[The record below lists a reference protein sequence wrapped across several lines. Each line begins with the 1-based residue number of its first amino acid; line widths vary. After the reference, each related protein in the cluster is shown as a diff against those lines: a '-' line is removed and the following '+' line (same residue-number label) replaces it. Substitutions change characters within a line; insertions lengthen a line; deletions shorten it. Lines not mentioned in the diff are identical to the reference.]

1 MNCYYDEIQKNREL
15 GLVLTAAT
23 ERKDFEM
30 ATYLVSKGASIDF
43 ESDQGLSPLKLA
55 SMRGEVDLVNYM
67 LRKGTNDDKTMQTR
81 RRSINRA
88 ISSAS
93 QSGHIELIELL
104 LKNNANLWDEESMQ
118 TSALHSAVNGGQ
130 LHLIR

>member
-1 MNCYYDEIQKNREL
+1 MGKL
-15 GLVLTAAT
+15 LASASAT
-23 ERKDFEM
+23 NKLDL
-30 ATYLVSKGASIDF
+30 ATYLIKKGASIDF
-43 ESDQGLSPLKLA
+43 DSEQNMSTLELA
-55 SMRGEVDLVNYM
+55 SKRGKTKLIDCVLQSVDE
-67 LRKGTNDDKTMQTR
+67 GDKTR
-81 RRSINRA
+81 RRSINKA
-88 ISSAS
+88 INSAS